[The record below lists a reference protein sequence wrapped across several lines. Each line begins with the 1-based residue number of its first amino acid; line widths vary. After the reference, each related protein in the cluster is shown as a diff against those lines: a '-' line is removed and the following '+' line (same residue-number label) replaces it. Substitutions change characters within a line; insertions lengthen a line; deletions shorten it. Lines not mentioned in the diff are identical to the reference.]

1 MIYAIRNSVSTAEDQ
16 HELAHLINNILI
28 RYEMDLELIWVNQ
41 FFGDFY
47 TPFVILLS
55 KYERNCGMKE
65 NEAIEQWEKDY
76 ENEHKRQPEKDFV
89 EEKLQK
95 FRQEKCGLALI
106 LSYLCFD
113 TFCLINLSEYHR
125 FLADEEQFHISKVK
139 AKYLI
144 ETLEPIMQSKL
155 NKILIENCA

>member
-76 ENEHKRQPEKDFV
+76 EKEHKMQPEKDFV
-89 EEKLQK
+89 DKKL
-95 FRQEKCGLALI
+95 
-106 LSYLCFD
+106 
-113 TFCLINLSEYHR
+113 
-125 FLADEEQFHISKVK
+125 
-139 AKYLI
+139 
-144 ETLEPIMQSKL
+144 
-155 NKILIENCA
+155 